1 MMTRAEREKWKRI
14 RNTLTPAFSGLKMK
28 QMMPLLNSCCDTLMR
43 KLNKVADKEQSVD
56 MFKYVENECKAIN
69 QSIILFTAQPQE
81 RILGGRGVQGW
92 HPPKVKLSS
101 SYIRICF

>member
-56 MFKYVENECKAIN
+56 MFKYVEKEFSR
-69 QSIILFTAQPQE
+69 QSISQSYYLQSNL
-81 RILGGRGVQGW
+81 RGGSRGRVQGVQT
-92 HPPKVKLSS
+92 PP
-101 SYIRICF
+101 